1 MVRKG
6 KILSSISIYPNPAAH
21 NASISFY
28 AEKEEL
34 VTVTI
39 KDYAGKLVYS
49 QKRKISKGNNIL
61 PLANLELP
69 LANLETYSDGV
80 YHVQLLV
87 NEQLH
92 TLKLVIKN

>member
-61 PLANLELP
+61 PLANLE
-69 LANLETYSDGV
+69 TYSDGV